1 MRIAYLFLAVFVLTA
16 AARADGLPL
25 RDGRYP
31 GEVLVFDLTAAQ
43 KKVINLY
50 RTCQLENFGTMNIY
64 SPYVFRL
71 TPSQSQALK
80 EKKGFSP
87 KYFQIYETV
96 RGFNDAGRHWN
107 LALRFSRDQ
116 IEIPLDLVVT
126 NKEARVEH
134 NEQGWKRHS
143 PCFPK
148 LGKQ

>member
-1 MRIAYLFLAVFVLTA
+1 MKTACLFLAAFLVTA
-16 AARADGLPL
+16 TARADGLPL

-31 GEVLVFDLTAAQ
+31 GAVLVFDLTVAQ
-43 KKVINLY
+43 KEVINRY
-50 RTCQLENFGTMNIY
+50 RTCQLENFRTMNVY
-64 SPYVFRL
+64 TPYVFML

-80 EKKGFSP
+80 AKKGVSP

-96 RGFNDAGRHWN
+96 RGFNDAGPHWN
-107 LALRFSRDQ
+107 LALRFSEDQ

-126 NKEARVEH
+126 NKEARAEH
-134 NEQGWKRHS
+134 NEQGWKRHN